1 MGGWAMVLLAVAAG
15 LAAPLRAAELLVA
28 QIAPLSGVLASTGK
42 QMVLG
47 GKIYFDSVNAS
58 GGIHGAKIR
67 HMVLDDGYKV
77 TETVRLIS
85 ASHAQASS

>member
-1 MGGWAMVLLAVAAG
+1 MGGWATVRLAVAAC
-15 LAAPLRAAELLVA
+15 LSAALRAAELLVA
-28 QIAPLSGVLASTGK
+28 QIAPLSGVLANTGK

-58 GGIHGAKIR
+58 GGIHGAKTR

-77 TETVRLIS
+77 NEPCLAARTS
-85 ASHAQASS
+85 